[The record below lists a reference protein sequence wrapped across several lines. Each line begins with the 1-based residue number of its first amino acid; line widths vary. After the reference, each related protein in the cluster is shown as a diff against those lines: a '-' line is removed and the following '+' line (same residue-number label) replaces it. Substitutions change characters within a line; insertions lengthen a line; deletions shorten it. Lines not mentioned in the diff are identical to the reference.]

1 MPEHR
6 HQDTLTR
13 NPRPIFPTTLSL
25 TSPQCAARKT
35 KEELLKCYVTCTR
48 LDLALNALM
57 IRGRYTLASCEP
69 LLLLLLFKMIRAF
82 IDGRNI
88 KVMKKGGSAPKSKAP
103 KAKAKTGKTAKTA
116 KRPHSG
122 GSSAGASKKRR
133 S

>member
-1 MPEHR
+1 
-6 HQDTLTR
+6 
-13 NPRPIFPTTLSL
+13 
-25 TSPQCAARKT
+25 
-35 KEELLKCYVTCTR
+35 
-48 LDLALNALM
+48 M